1 MLMHKITSLS
11 PTNPHLAHCSILPLS
26 SFNPPPHLRHVDDAS
41 LKAEEFYFVKYNIIK
56 YRKKNQLSTH

>member
-1 MLMHKITSLS
+1 MHKITSLS

-41 LKAEEFYFVKYNIIK
+41 LKVEEFYFVKYNMK
-56 YRKKNQLSTH
+56 NTALYPLKKDER